1 MTQPSLPPDKSGG
14 YQVDL
19 DVMRRDAASWEA
31 AEGEVSGALS
41 AARGAALSPSD
52 WSWVG
57 GDTGLT
63 QAYSAA
69 HQWAVGLLEGAA
81 SNCAGLSQALY
92 DAADQYEAQETATTG
107 KLKGID
113 TDGGN

>member
-1 MTQPSLPPDKSGG
+1 MTPPALPPDKPGG

-19 DVMRRDAASWEA
+19 DAMRQDAASWETA
-31 AEGEVSGALS
+31 KAEVSGALS

-63 QAYSAA
+63 EAYSAA
-69 HQWAVGLLEGAA
+69 HQWAVGLLEGAER
-81 SNCAGLSQALY
+81 NCAGMSQALY
-92 DAADQYEAQETATTG
+92 SAANQYEEQETATTG

-113 TDGGN
+113 MDGGN